1 MSTTKVE
8 GPYRHGTM
16 WRCRVKDEAGRRW
29 CRAAETPEEARRVAE
44 EGIEG
49 TGDRPVVDPPAEA
62 TTPSRPPS
70 PMRIEGPFRHGSG
83 YRCRVLT
90 ASGPR
95 WCPVRPTR
103 DHAYRM
109 AEQVVSI
116 AMQDGQL
123 SVRQALD
130 AYREHQ
136 TEKGN
141 RPASVHNT
149 GQVLRRFFLPVLD
162 APLHKVTPQ
171 KGRDLYDRL
180 CRERSSATGRVVA
193 TDTHRNYLAQA
204 KTFLT
209 WCIGQRWIRIH
220 PLEAVI
226 GIGKRRHGKPQ
237 LTIDEA
243 RSLYK
248 VCFQVAD
255 RDDGALA
262 VLLALLLGLRASEIT
277 SRTVRDI
284 DDGGRVL
291 RVGSNA
297 AIEFDPKTRAGK
309 RAIVIPEVLRPLL
322 KLRTRHKLPA
332 ALLFPTEEGGPHWRD
347 WVAEQT
353 RRFCRQAGLPVVC
366 AHSLRGVAASTAVAA
381 GVAAEA
387 VAKTLGHESTEITR
401 RAYIAP
407 GTLERAERDQVCAV
421 LAGSSMSQSLGQT

>member
-1 MSTTKVE
+1 MRIE
-8 GPYRHGTM
+8 GPYKHGSM
-16 WRCRVKDEAGRRW
+16 WRCRLRDEDGRRW
-29 CRAAETPEEARRVAE
+29 CKAAETPEEARRIAE
-44 EGIEG
+44 AGVDG
-49 TGDRPVVDPPAEA
+49 GLQVVDDHPTEA
-62 TTPSRPPS
+62 TTTRRPTS
-70 PMRIEGPFRHGSG
+70 PMRIEGPFAHGRG

-90 ASGPR
+90 GSGPR
-95 WCPVRPTR
+95 WCPTRPTR

-116 AMQDGQL
+116 ATQDGQI
-123 SVRQALD
+123 SVRQAIE

-141 RPASVHNT
+141 RAGSVHNT
-149 GQVLRRFFLPVLD
+149 GQVLRRFFLPLMD
-162 APLHKVTPQ
+162 QPLHKVTPQ
-171 KGRDLYDRL
+171 KGRDLYERL
-180 CRERSSATGRVVA
+180 CHERSRATGQPLA
-193 TDTHRNYLAQA
+193 ADSHRNYLAQG
-204 KTFLT
+204 KTFLS
-209 WCIGQRWIRIH
+209 WCIAQRWIRIH
-220 PLEAVI
+220 PLDAVS

-237 LTIDEA
+237 LTVDEA

-248 VCFQVAD
+248 VCFQAAA

-297 AIEFDPKTRAGK
+297 AIDFDPKTRAGK

-421 LAGSSMSQSLGQT
+421 LAGSTMSQSLGHT